1 MTEHNLNGLTDI
13 ELSCKAYQGDMSAI
27 ETIYRRHYL
36 LMLNFGMKY
45 YADAEFVKDCIQD
58 LFVKLICYPGAFRHV
73 EFVRSWLL
81 ISLKNIMFDRL
92 KVIKPYSSLEEL
104 PFRTLDEDIVTVSQ
118 IEGLDDEQIKDRKN
132 LVNAFKLL
140 SSNQRMS
147 VYLHFVKGLSHKEV
161 AAFLDMN
168 VQSSRNLLSRAIAK
182 LRKNM
187 FTLILFFL

>member
-1 MTEHNLNGLTDI
+1 MP
-13 ELSCKAYQGDMSAI
+13 AI
-27 ETIYRRHYL
+27 EIVYRRHYP

-45 YADAEFVKDCIQD
+45 YADVEFVKDCIQD
-58 LFVKLICYPGAFRHV
+58 LFVKLICCPGAFRHV

-104 PFRTLDEDIVTVSQ
+104 PFMTLDDDVVAVSQ

-140 SSNQRMS
+140 GGNQRMA

-161 AAFLDMN
+161 AALLDMN

-187 FTLILFFL
+187 FTLIF

>member
-1 MTEHNLNGLTDI
+1 
-13 ELSCKAYQGDMSAI
+13 
-27 ETIYRRHYL
+27 
-36 LMLNFGMKY
+36 
-45 YADAEFVKDCIQD
+45 
-58 LFVKLICYPGAFRHV
+58 
-73 EFVRSWLL
+73 L

-104 PFRTLDEDIVTVSQ
+104 PFMTLDEDIVAVSQ
-118 IEGLDDEQIKDRKN
+118 REGLDDEQIKDRKN

-140 SSNQRMS
+140 GGNQRMA

-161 AAFLDMN
+161 AALLDMN

-187 FTLILFFL
+187 FTLILSFV